1 MCVSG
6 APSHLAA
13 GRNAFSS
20 CCGSELMVLPRL
32 PWCGTSATDM
42 GLRGATGRSSVSCA
56 SLQSG
61 SLQLLQGA
69 GTCGPLLALFGT
81 DRPPGSLCWSHS
93 VCVFP
98 DQADYC
104 SVGKHAPPPTAL
116 LAQVGSTSMQTTGRN
131 QELCYS
137 PRQLFH
143 LLQEVCSPKG
153 GTVAQLLLG
162 SHCRQVVS
170 RAQGG
175 RILQLEIVHAR
186 NMAIVVD
193 PALFFQHPQ
202 TVI

>member
-143 LLQEVCSPKG
+143 LLQEVCCPKG
-153 GTVAQLLLG
+153 VAATAKWFP
-162 SHCRQVVS
+162 S
-170 RAQGG
+170 
-175 RILQLEIVHAR
+175 
-186 NMAIVVD
+186 
-193 PALFFQHPQ
+193 
-202 TVI
+202 